1 MVKYFFNHDRN
12 GPYEDMM
19 VQIIDFCDPNEQE
32 KRENFLMH
40 KLQTP
45 YPEGLNL
52 GNLRLS
58 LLCDLW
64 GGFTRCKI

>member
-1 MVKYFFNHDRN
+1 
-12 GPYEDMM
+12 M

-58 LLCDLW
+58 LLFDLW
-64 GGFTRCKI
+64 GGFPRCKI